1 MLVKFNSRGKGGGF
15 SPLKYLLG
23 DFGTV
28 DGKMPSKAEQDKGI
42 GKRSVKPLILRGDA
56 EQTKQLIDGLSFK
69 RNYTSGTLSFTESN
83 ISAEQKNKIMDD
95 YQNMLLAGLD
105 ANQYDVLWVEH
116 RDKNRLELNF
126 LIPNVELVSGKR
138 LQPYFDKADRKRVNA
153 WQQVTNQKYGLTDP
167 HDPCRK
173 RAAVTAHDL
182 PSETKEA
189 KLAINKAMTESIS
202 SGFVSNREDV
212 LQQLR
217 EWEFEIANEK
227 PKSISIKNPKTN
239 INLRL
244 SGGIYERDFE
254 LGKEGTER
262 IERAEREYKKQR
274 EQRYEEARTTL
285 DEAYKR
291 KCEYNTQRYSA
302 AAKGDNKTKQAE
314 PAADTKGIV
323 QGLAAIRHG
332 RNSRRLPSSTDIN
345 NSSEI
350 QHSAIKEVVS
360 KNVRCKSR
368 ISTCIKTVIDAV
380 RAAVQRSESA
390 DSRTRRANN
399 IANEL
404 ANERFKQQKLKQQQ
418 RGPDEERRSF
428 RL

>member
-1 MLVKFNSRGKGGGF
+1 MLVKFNARGKGGGF

-28 DGKMPSKAEQDKGI
+28 DGKMPSKAQQDKGI

-95 YQNMLLAGLD
+95 YQTMLLAGLG
-105 ANQYDVLWVEH
+105 ANQYDILWVEH
-116 RDKNRLELNF
+116 RDKDRLELNF
-126 LIPNVELVSGKR
+126 LIPNVELGSGKR

-167 HDPCRK
+167 HDPSRK

-182 PSETKEA
+182 PTETKEA

-202 SGFVSNREDV
+202 SGFVKNREDV
-212 LQQLR
+212 LQQLV

-227 PKSISIKNPKTN
+227 PKSISIKNPHTN

-244 SGGIYERDFE
+244 NGGIYERDFD
-254 LGKEGTER
+254 LGKEGAER
-262 IERAEREYKKQR
+262 IERAEREYKEQR

-291 KCEYNTQRYSA
+291 KCEYNTERYST
-302 AAKGDNKTKQAE
+302 AAKRDNKTEQAE
-314 PAADTKGIV
+314 PRTAAKSIV
-323 QGLAAIRHG
+323 QGLAAVRNG
-332 RNSRRLPSSTDIN
+332 RDSGRLIGSTGIN

-350 QHSAIKEVVS
+350 QHSSIKEVVS

-368 ISTCIKTVIDAV
+368 ISTCIKTVIEAV
-380 RAAVQRSESA
+380 RAAVQRSSSS
-390 DSRTRRANN
+390 DSRARRANN
-399 IANEL
+399 IANEHAL
-404 ANERFKQQKLKQQQ
+404 IKFKQHKLKQQ
-418 RGPDEERRSF
+418 RGADEERRSF
-428 RL
+428 RM